1 MIRRLVGAAAVLV
14 VALGLAVLA
23 WPELFGLQRTQPVA
37 QAVSFRAVAA
47 AAALVAGVVATLFAL
62 LVRATRVPIALVA
75 VLLLAFAATDG
86 GILATRGLVA
96 RGFEKPTD
104 SSITVLSWNTLGG
117 APGAERIAE
126 VVAETKPDVIALPET
141 TEETADEVAALTR
154 QQGLDYTAHTVAYD
168 EISPARSTSLLLA
181 DRLGPYTVASE
192 RISTQVLPSV
202 VAVPDGD
209 GPTIVAAHAV
219 APTPGNIADWRTDLD
234 WLAEQCAG
242 PDVVIAGDFNATLD
256 HFAGLE
262 TARDDVDGEPATT
275 VLGGCRDAGLA
286 AGSAALGTW
295 PSSVPALLGTAIDHV
310 LATPGWRVSGYRVLT
325 DEDGSGSDHRPILAQ
340 LTPAG

>member
-14 VALGLAVLA
+14 VAFGLAVLA
-23 WPELFGLQRTQPVA
+23 WPELFGLQRVQPVA

-47 AAALVAGVVATLFAL
+47 AAALLAGIIATLFAL

-86 GILATRGLVA
+86 GILATRGFLA

-104 SSITVLSWNTLGG
+104 SSISVLSWNTLGG
-117 APGAERIAE
+117 APGAKTIAE
-126 VVAETKPDVIALPET
+126 VVAETRPDVIALPET
-141 TEETADEVAALTR
+141 TKETADEVAELAR
-154 QQGLDYTAHTVAYD
+154 AEGLEYTAHTVAYD

-181 DRLGPYTVASE
+181 DHLGSYTVDAE
-192 RISTQVLPSV
+192 TITTQVLPSV
-202 VAVPDGD
+202 VAVPDGG

-219 APTPGNIADWRTDLD
+219 APTPGNIVDWRTDLG

-242 PDVVIAGDFNATLD
+242 PDVIVAGDFNATLD

-262 TARDDVDGEPATT
+262 TARDDVEGEPAATD
-275 VLGGCRDAGLA
+275 LGSCRDAGLL
-286 AGSAALGTW
+286 AGSAAIGTW
-295 PSSVPALLGTAIDHV
+295 PASVPALLGTAIDHV
-310 LATPGWRVSGYRVLT
+310 LATPGWRVTGYRVLT
-325 DEDGSGSDHRPILAQ
+325 DQDGSGSDHRPVLAQ